1 MEKRKQEMDVD
12 ELNFILQEGKG
23 LKIEFKESV
32 DKSLAKE
39 IVAFANSTGGK
50 IFLRVTD
57 GGEVKGGYYG
67 K

>member
-1 MEKRKQEMDVD
+1 MDVD

-57 GGEVKGGYYG
+57 KDQRNIKPIEYKYFKV
-67 K
+67 